1 MRRLPRFFS
10 PAGRSLPVAETSA
23 DRLEKMARAILPRIP
38 DTMDIWGKAVRAGGN
53 RARHGGPRYCDCG
66 ERLYGMPKI
75 RQGRAV
81 CDDCALLIPRASGG
95 RKKPKK
101 D

>member
-1 MRRLPRFFS
+1 MMLPRTFS
-10 PAGRSLPVAETSA
+10 PAGKITLVEETSE
-23 DRLEKMARAILPRIP
+23 DRLKKLARAILPRFN
-38 DTMDIWGKAVRAGGN
+38 DDNDEQGKRKRRGGKHMRRN
-53 RARHGGPRYCDCG
+53 GPRYCDCG

-81 CDDCALLIPRASGG
+81 CDECALLIPRASGG